1 MFHNLLHRLAQL
13 IIGLI
18 HRGDN
23 VAYKAP
29 SNSTIRYTVNGFKS
43 TGFYRVRKRK
53 SRGYRFQYGDTFTQ
67 LHLGRITIAW
77 ETGTI
82 RHTWNFSGGVL

>member
-53 SRGYRFQYGDTFTQ
+53 SRAT
-67 LHLGRITIAW
+67 ASS
-77 ETGTI
+77 TGTPS
-82 RHTWNFSGGVL
+82 HSST